1 MNGQKAD
8 TISIISP
15 ANKSHCCQTNL
26 PRSYRRSIPFVAFI
40 CRAPIRAR
48 IFDVNTNARPSKKK
62 EKKEKNLLPF
72 DHWPYINHETTV
84 LKFFLCTS
92 FRYLSTLNRNRN
104 RRTRMRMYKISTF
117 KNFTKLNFKIQNRN
131 IKHIIEFLKINF
143 HDLYIYICICMNAA
157 SKGNF
162 KGKKI
167 LRISLLLPTSW
178 SQASSATVTYHPSHI
193 AFLSVH
199 FSFGKR
205 ENIPWRRR
213 NLRRE
218 SLSIGESR
226 EIGDPAQNQ
235 SGNWFATIVEGA
247 GLFTRLPDPSC
258 APSLPSPSRF
268 YPLSSAAFHRR
279 RRRRRRRRPVAIN
292 FPARMRLC
300 VQTRVVPPVSP
311 RIGIV
316 WKIANRQ
323 GDDLK
328 TGSGCRISIIVIPE
342 KIKKKEKRNCS
353 LITFQDHAWGGKR
366 LVNFYGI

>member
-1 MNGQKAD
+1 MLVHRKKKKKKKKTCSRSIIDLILTTKQRSLNSSSARALDIFQLWTEIETEEREWECIKFLRLRILLNW
-8 TISIISP
+8 ISIQNSKSKYKTYNRIFK
-15 ANKSHCCQTNL
+15 NKF
-26 PRSYRRSIPFVAFI
+26 PRSI
-40 CRAPIRAR
+40 
-48 IFDVNTNARPSKKK
+48 
-62 EKKEKNLLPF
+62 
-72 DHWPYINHETTV
+72 
-84 LKFFLCTS
+84 
-92 FRYLSTLNRNRN
+92 
-104 RRTRMRMYKISTF
+104 
-117 KNFTKLNFKIQNRN
+117 
-131 IKHIIEFLKINF
+131 
-143 HDLYIYICICMNAA
+143 YIYICICMNAA

-258 APSLPSPSRF
+258 APSLPPF
-268 YPLSSAAFHRR
+268 PLSFLSSFFGRFSPPSTTSSSSSSCRDKFPREDAPLCADSRC
-279 RRRRRRRRPVAIN
+279 
-292 FPARMRLC
+292 PARLSEDWN
-300 VQTRVVPPVSP
+300 RVKNCQSTGRRFED
-311 RIGIV
+311 RIWLSNFDNCYS
-316 WKIANRQ
+316 WKDKKR
-323 GDDLK
+323 
-328 TGSGCRISIIVIPE
+328 R
-342 KIKKKEKRNCS
+342 KKK
-353 LITFQDHAWGGKR
+353 L
-366 LVNFYGI
+366 

>member
-1 MNGQKAD
+1 
-8 TISIISP
+8 
-15 ANKSHCCQTNL
+15 
-26 PRSYRRSIPFVAFI
+26 
-40 CRAPIRAR
+40 
-48 IFDVNTNARPSKKK
+48 
-62 EKKEKNLLPF
+62 
-72 DHWPYINHETTV
+72 
-84 LKFFLCTS
+84 
-92 FRYLSTLNRNRN
+92 
-104 RRTRMRMYKISTF
+104 
-117 KNFTKLNFKIQNRN
+117 
-131 IKHIIEFLKINF
+131 
-143 HDLYIYICICMNAA
+143 MNAA

-323 GDDLK
+323 GNDLK

-342 KIKKKEKRNCS
+342 KIKKEEKRNCS
-353 LITFQDHAWGGKR
+353 LITFQDHAWGREKVGEF
-366 LVNFYGI
+366 LWNLD

>member
-1 MNGQKAD
+1 
-8 TISIISP
+8 
-15 ANKSHCCQTNL
+15 
-26 PRSYRRSIPFVAFI
+26 
-40 CRAPIRAR
+40 
-48 IFDVNTNARPSKKK
+48 
-62 EKKEKNLLPF
+62 
-72 DHWPYINHETTV
+72 
-84 LKFFLCTS
+84 
-92 FRYLSTLNRNRN
+92 
-104 RRTRMRMYKISTF
+104 
-117 KNFTKLNFKIQNRN
+117 
-131 IKHIIEFLKINF
+131 
-143 HDLYIYICICMNAA
+143 MNAA

-258 APSLPSPSRF
+258 APSLPPF
-268 YPLSSAAFHRR
+268 PLSFLSSFFGRFSPPSTTSSSSSCR
-279 RRRRRRRRPVAIN
+279 DK
-292 FPARMRLC
+292 FPREDAPLC

-342 KIKKKEKRNCS
+342 KIKKEEKRNCS

>member
-1 MNGQKAD
+1 MLVHRKKKKKKKKTCSRSIIDLILTTKQRSLNSSSARALDIFQLWTEIETEEREWECIKFLRLRILLNW
-8 TISIISP
+8 ISIQNSKSKYKTYNRIFK
-15 ANKSHCCQTNL
+15 NKF
-26 PRSYRRSIPFVAFI
+26 PRSI
-40 CRAPIRAR
+40 
-48 IFDVNTNARPSKKK
+48 
-62 EKKEKNLLPF
+62 
-72 DHWPYINHETTV
+72 
-84 LKFFLCTS
+84 
-92 FRYLSTLNRNRN
+92 
-104 RRTRMRMYKISTF
+104 
-117 KNFTKLNFKIQNRN
+117 
-131 IKHIIEFLKINF
+131 
-143 HDLYIYICICMNAA
+143 YIYICICMNAA

-258 APSLPSPSRF
+258 APSLPPF
-268 YPLSSAAFHRR
+268 PLSFLSSFFGRFSPPSTTSSSSSSCRDKFPREDAPLCADSRC
-279 RRRRRRRRPVAIN
+279 
-292 FPARMRLC
+292 PARLSEDWN
-300 VQTRVVPPVSP
+300 RVKNCQSTGRRFED
-311 RIGIV
+311 RIWLSNFDNCYS
-316 WKIANRQ
+316 WK
-323 GDDLK
+323 D
-328 TGSGCRISIIVIPE
+328 
-342 KIKKKEKRNCS
+342 KKKRKKK
-353 LITFQDHAWGGKR
+353 L
-366 LVNFYGI
+366 

>member
-1 MNGQKAD
+1 
-8 TISIISP
+8 
-15 ANKSHCCQTNL
+15 
-26 PRSYRRSIPFVAFI
+26 
-40 CRAPIRAR
+40 
-48 IFDVNTNARPSKKK
+48 
-62 EKKEKNLLPF
+62 
-72 DHWPYINHETTV
+72 
-84 LKFFLCTS
+84 
-92 FRYLSTLNRNRN
+92 
-104 RRTRMRMYKISTF
+104 
-117 KNFTKLNFKIQNRN
+117 
-131 IKHIIEFLKINF
+131 
-143 HDLYIYICICMNAA
+143 MNAA

-258 APSLPSPSRF
+258 APSLPPF
-268 YPLSSAAFHRR
+268 PLSFLSSFFGRFSPPSTTSSSSSSCRDKFPREDAPLCADSRCPTRLSEDWNRVKNCQSTGKRFEDRIWLSNFDNCYSWKDKKRR
-279 RRRRRRRRPVAIN
+279 
-292 FPARMRLC
+292 
-300 VQTRVVPPVSP
+300 
-311 RIGIV
+311 
-316 WKIANRQ
+316 
-323 GDDLK
+323 
-328 TGSGCRISIIVIPE
+328 
-342 KIKKKEKRNCS
+342 KKK
-353 LITFQDHAWGGKR
+353 L
-366 LVNFYGI
+366 

>member
-48 IFDVNTNARPSKKK
+48 IFDVHRKKKKKK
-62 EKKEKNLLPF
+62 EKTCSRSIIDLILTTKQRSLNSSSARALDIFQLWTEIETEEREWECIKFLRLRILLN
-72 DHWPYINHETTV
+72 WISIQNSKSKYKT
-84 LKFFLCTS
+84 
-92 FRYLSTLNRNRN
+92 YNR
-104 RRTRMRMYKISTF
+104 IF
-117 KNFTKLNFKIQNRN
+117 KNKFPRSI
-131 IKHIIEFLKINF
+131 
-143 HDLYIYICICMNAA
+143 YIYICICMNAA

-258 APSLPSPSRF
+258 APSLPPF
-268 YPLSSAAFHRR
+268 PLSFLSSFFGRFSPPSTTSSSSSSCRDKFPREDAPLCADSRC
-279 RRRRRRRRPVAIN
+279 
-292 FPARMRLC
+292 PARLSEDWN
-300 VQTRVVPPVSP
+300 RVKNCQSTGRRFED
-311 RIGIV
+311 RIWLSNFDNCYS
-316 WKIANRQ
+316 WK
-323 GDDLK
+323 D
-328 TGSGCRISIIVIPE
+328 
-342 KIKKKEKRNCS
+342 KKKRKKK
-353 LITFQDHAWGGKR
+353 L
-366 LVNFYGI
+366 

>member
-1 MNGQKAD
+1 
-8 TISIISP
+8 
-15 ANKSHCCQTNL
+15 
-26 PRSYRRSIPFVAFI
+26 
-40 CRAPIRAR
+40 
-48 IFDVNTNARPSKKK
+48 
-62 EKKEKNLLPF
+62 
-72 DHWPYINHETTV
+72 
-84 LKFFLCTS
+84 
-92 FRYLSTLNRNRN
+92 
-104 RRTRMRMYKISTF
+104 MYKISTF

-199 FSFGKR
+199 FLFGKR

-258 APSLPSPSRF
+258 APSLPPF
-268 YPLSSAAFHRR
+268 PLSFLSSFFGRFSPPSTTSSSSSSCRDKFPREDAPLCADSRC
-279 RRRRRRRRPVAIN
+279 
-292 FPARMRLC
+292 PARLSEDWN
-300 VQTRVVPPVSP
+300 RVKNCQSTGRRFED
-311 RIGIV
+311 RIWLSNFDNCYS
-316 WKIANRQ
+316 WK
-323 GDDLK
+323 D
-328 TGSGCRISIIVIPE
+328 
-342 KIKKKEKRNCS
+342 KKKRKKK
-353 LITFQDHAWGGKR
+353 L
-366 LVNFYGI
+366 